1 MKASEDVKKFIKG
14 QEGNKLEAY
23 RCPAGVWTI
32 GYGHTGAD
40 VRAGMKITQAE
51 ADRLFDQDLSVF
63 ERQLTDMI
71 HANSIKGLR
80 QNQFDALLSFAYNL
94 GLSRLRGST
103 LWRKI
108 KADINDPTIADE
120 FMRWVYAGGVRLRG
134 LERRRAAEAE
144 MWKGKEFD

>member
-1 MKASEDVKKFIKG
+1 MKASEDVKQFIKG

-32 GYGHTGAD
+32 GYGHTGTD
-40 VRAGMKITQAE
+40 VRPGMKITQAE

-71 HANSIKGLR
+71 RANSITGLR
-80 QNQFDALLSFAYNL
+80 QGQFDALLSFAYNV
-94 GLSRLRGST
+94 GLTKLRGST

-108 KADINDPTIADE
+108 KANINDKTIADE
-120 FMRWVYAGGVRLRG
+120 FKRWTYAGGVKLRG
-134 LERRRAAEAE
+134 LEKRRAAEAE
-144 MWKGKEFD
+144 MWNKDI